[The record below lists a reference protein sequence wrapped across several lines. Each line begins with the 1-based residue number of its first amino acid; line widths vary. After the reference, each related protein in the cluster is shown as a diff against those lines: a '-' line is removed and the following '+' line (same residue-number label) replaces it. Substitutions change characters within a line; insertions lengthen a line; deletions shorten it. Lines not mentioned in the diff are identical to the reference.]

1 MTQYNTLN
9 IKFSDSKLNK
19 VKSRTKYGTE
29 VTLNLSSNLI
39 LIIILMIMDKTNFP
53 NKLLLP
59 DKQASRLHKAFA
71 NGSIVKNC
79 TIRSS
84 SSWHTH
90 FRKYFF
96 ECC

>member
-9 IKFSDSKLNK
+9 VKFSDSKLNK

-39 LIIILMIMDKTNFP
+39 LIILMIMDKTNFP
-53 NKLLLP
+53 HKLLLA

-79 TIRSS
+79 TIRRSS
-84 SSWHTH
+84 S
-90 FRKYFF
+90 
-96 ECC
+96 

>member
-9 IKFSDSKLNK
+9 VKFSDSKLNK

-53 NKLLLP
+53 HKPLLP
-59 DKQASRLHKAFA
+59 DKQASRLHKTFA

-84 SSWHTH
+84 SS
-90 FRKYFF
+90 
-96 ECC
+96 

>member
-9 IKFSDSKLNK
+9 VKFPDSKLNK

-39 LIIILMIMDKTNFP
+39 IIIILMQMDKTSFP
-53 NKLLLP
+53 HKLLLA
-59 DKQASRLHKAFA
+59 DKQASRVHKAFA

-79 TIRSS
+79 TIRRSS
-84 SSWHTH
+84 S
-90 FRKYFF
+90 
-96 ECC
+96 

>member
-9 IKFSDSKLNK
+9 VKFSDSKLNK
-19 VKSRTKYGTE
+19 VKSRTKYGAE

-53 NKLLLP
+53 RKLLLP

-84 SSWHTH
+84 SS
-90 FRKYFF
+90 
-96 ECC
+96 